1 MGQSGCVNKGVI
13 EVLVRLAILSL
24 VLMVLPAFGAGNPTI
39 RLEVESINADVRPFS
54 FRSTLNP
61 DGLIIEKHEV
71 VVRFTDRAGQTHEF
85 VIASQRS
92 PIITGQWILKSQ
104 DLRGVKYQ
112 GPKAEYFRAISSI
125 AYGGYRGTDGT
136 VYSVGGYAPGLY
148 TFYSRAT
155 LSRIKGWSL
164 GFPIKEFVEVRS
176 AETQASSYYA
186 GIVNSEQLRRI
197 IYYAQR
203 IWLEK
208 ARFEF
213 SPQIDGPYS
222 PNPKTQG
229 RPWIGGIFLGFEPGS
244 VLDRYF
250 RNYGLKGFMDRDSDF
265 TDTPDCGRWEIC
277 SVFEAYDPDWIVGV
291 ESTDPS
297 DPSAKVRA
305 EEFMRNFLRGF
316 AVDNQGYLGGF
327 FGLFS
332 YGYRGLSRIFSPGE
346 YDPKGFLLFETP
358 ARDYLFFSKTGKFKD
373 GEEILVV
380 ELPRG
385 VGATFRA
392 ITRWGELKKQL
403 PECKNTGCP

>member
-13 EVLVRLAILSL
+13 EVLARLAILSL

-39 RLEVESINADVRPFS
+39 RLEVEPINADVRPFS

-61 DGLIIEKHEV
+61 GGLTIEKHEV
-71 VVRFTDRAGQTHEF
+71 VARFTDRAGWTHEF
-85 VIASQRS
+85 VIASRPS
-92 PIITGQWILKSQ
+92 SLITGQWILKSQ
-104 DLRGVKYQ
+104 DLRGVQYS
-112 GPKAEYFRAISSI
+112 GPKAEYLKAISSI
-125 AYGGYRGTDGT
+125 AYRGYRGTDGT
-136 VYSVGGYAPGLY
+136 VYSVGGYASGLY

-155 LSRIKGWSL
+155 LSRIKWF
-164 GFPIKEFVEVRS
+164 GFIPIKEYVEVRS
-176 AETQASSYYA
+176 EETQASSYYA

-208 ARFEF
+208 AASEF
-213 SPQIDGPYS
+213 APQIDGPYS
-222 PNPKTQG
+222 PNPNTQG

-250 RNYGLKGFMDRDSDF
+250 RNYGLNGFMDRNFDF
-265 TDTPDCGRWEIC
+265 TDTPDCGWGEIC
-277 SVFEAYDPDWIVGV
+277 SAFEAYDPDWIVGV

-297 DPSAKVRA
+297 DPSAKARA
-305 EEFMRNFLRGF
+305 EEFMKNFLRGF
-316 AVDNQGYLGGF
+316 AVDNQGRLGGI
-327 FGLFS
+327 FGFFS

-385 VGATFRA
+385 IGVTFRA

>member
-1 MGQSGCVNKGVI
+1 MNKGVI
-13 EVLVRLAILSL
+13 EVLARLAILSL
-24 VLMVLPAFGAGNPTI
+24 FLMVLPTFGAGNPTI
-39 RLEVESINADVRPFS
+39 RLEVEPTNADVKPFS

-61 DGLIIEKHEV
+61 DGLSIEKHEV
-71 VVRFTDRAGQTHEF
+71 VVRFTDRAGWTHEF
-85 VIASQRS
+85 VIASQSS
-92 PIITGQWILKSQ
+92 PLITGQWIRKSQ
-104 DLRGVKYQ
+104 DFRSVRYSDSR
-112 GPKAEYFRAISSI
+112 AEYFRAISSI
-125 AYGGYRGTDGT
+125 AYKGYRGTDGT
-136 VYSVGGYAPGLY
+136 VYSVGEYAPGLY

-155 LSRIKGWSL
+155 LSYIKG
-164 GFPIKEFVEVRS
+164 PIKEFVEVRS

-186 GIVNSEQLRRI
+186 GIINSEQLRRI

-208 ARFEF
+208 ALFEF
-213 SPQIDGPYS
+213 APQIDGPYS
-222 PNPKTQG
+222 PNTITQG

-244 VLDRYF
+244 TLDRYF
-250 RNYGLKGFMDRDSDF
+250 RNYGLKGFMDRNFDF
-265 TDTPDCGRWEIC
+265 TDTPDCGFGEIC

-291 ESTDPS
+291 ESADPS
-297 DPSAKVRA
+297 NPSAKVRA
-305 EEFMRNFLRGF
+305 EEFMKNFLQGF
-316 AVDNQGYLGGF
+316 AVDNQGYLG
-327 FGLFS
+327 L

-346 YDPKGFLLFETP
+346 YGPKGFLLFETP

-385 VGATFRA
+385 IAATFRA

>member
-1 MGQSGCVNKGVI
+1 MNKGVI
-13 EVLVRLAILSL
+13 EVLARLAILSL
-24 VLMVLPAFGAGNPTI
+24 VLMALPTFGVGNPTI
-39 RLEVESINADVRPFS
+39 RLEVEPTNADVKPFS
-54 FRSTLNP
+54 LRSTLNP

-71 VVRFTDRAGQTHEF
+71 VVRFTDRVGWTHEF
-85 VIASQRS
+85 VITSQPS
-92 PIITGQWILKSQ
+92 PLITKQWILKNQ
-104 DLRGVKYQ
+104 DLQWVGYS
-112 GPKAEYFRAISSI
+112 GPRAEYFKAISSI

-136 VYSVGGYAPGLY
+136 VYSVGGYASGLY

-155 LSRIKGWSL
+155 LSRIKGWFL

-186 GIVNSEQLRRI
+186 GTVTSEQLRRI

-208 ARFEF
+208 AGFEF
-213 SPQIDGPYS
+213 APQIDGPYS
-222 PNPKTQG
+222 PNTNTQG

-244 VLDRYF
+244 ALDRYF
-250 RNYGLKGFMDRDSDF
+250 RNYGLKGFMDRNFDF
-265 TDTPDCGRWEIC
+265 TDTPSCDWLEVC

-291 ESTDPS
+291 ESADPS

-305 EEFMRNFLRGF
+305 KEFMKNFLQGF
-316 AVDNQGYLGGF
+316 AVDNQGYLGGGF
-327 FGLFS
+327 SS
-332 YGYRGLSRIFSPGE
+332 YGYRGLSRIFSPGDPGE

-358 ARDYLFFSKTGKFKD
+358 ARDYLFFSKTGKFGD
-373 GEEILVV
+373 REEILVV

-385 VGATFRA
+385 IAAAFRA

>member
-1 MGQSGCVNKGVI
+1 MNKGVI

-24 VLMVLPAFGAGNPTI
+24 VLMVLPTFGAGNPTI
-39 RLEVESINADVRPFS
+39 RLEVEPTNADVRPFS

-85 VIASQRS
+85 VIASQPS
-92 PIITGQWILKSQ
+92 PLITGQWILKSQ
-104 DLRGVKYQ
+104 DLRGIKYLRSWLPD
-112 GPKAEYFRAISSI
+112 PKAEYFRAISSI

-136 VYSVGGYAPGLY
+136 VYSVGGYASGLY

-186 GIVNSEQLRRI
+186 GIVNSEQLRKI

-208 ARFEF
+208 APFEF

-222 PNPKTQG
+222 PNPNTQG

-250 RNYGLKGFMDRDSDF
+250 RNYGLKGFMDRNSDF
-265 TDTPDCGRWEIC
+265 TDTPDCGGGEIC

-291 ESTDPS
+291 GSTDPS

-305 EEFMRNFLRGF
+305 EEFMKNFLRDF

-327 FGLFS
+327 SGLFS

-385 VGATFRA
+385 IGATFRA
-392 ITRWGELKKQL
+392 ITRWGEMKKQL